1 MLCWHFLSSCFQTFP
16 LAQSVHRCRDGSFLI
31 THPCM
36 LSFSSQAL
44 AGRAGG
50 GLCALQSLF
59 CALPLGQAASSMWL
73 VCERPDSSSSS
84 ASQEQPGC
92 RVAPT
97 IPIPR
102 SCWRKEFGFYTSVG
116 ARSLKEV
123 NLAKFFWD
131 LRVLSPLLPPL
142 LFYLTAF
149 GMTSANFVSYTYIAT
164 SKQKAPQRYAGSR
177 FSSHPWDA
185 FSPQVTPKSQSLL
198 SISCVSL

>member
-1 MLCWHFLSSCFQTFP
+1 MSWWLLFDYSSLP
-16 LAQSVHRCRDGSFLI
+16 V
-31 THPCM
+31 
-36 LSFSSQAL
+36 LSFSTQAL

-59 CALPLGQAASSMWL
+59 RALPLGQAASSPWL
-73 VCERPDSSSSS
+73 VCERPDSCSSS

-97 IPIPR
+97 IPTPR
-102 SCWRKEFGFYTSVG
+102 SCWGRKEFGFYTSVW

-131 LRVLSPLLPPL
+131 LRVLSPLPPPL

-149 GMTSANFVSYTYIAT
+149 GMPSANFVSYPYIAA
-164 SKQKAPQRYAGSR
+164 SKQKAAQKVCR
-177 FSSHPWDA
+177 
-185 FSPQVTPKSQSLL
+185 K
-198 SISCVSL
+198 